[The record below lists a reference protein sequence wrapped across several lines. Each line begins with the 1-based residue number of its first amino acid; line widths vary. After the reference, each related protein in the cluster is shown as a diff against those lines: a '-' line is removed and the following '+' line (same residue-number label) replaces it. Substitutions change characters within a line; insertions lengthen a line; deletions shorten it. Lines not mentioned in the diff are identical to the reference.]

1 MEEKN
6 KENKNGENKINK
18 EELKKKVEEVLEEI
32 APYLASH
39 GGGVELVDVTEDGIV
54 KVKLIGACMGCMFST
69 LTLQGLIEK
78 ELKERIPEIKEVI
91 DVTMEELDFEP
102 F

>member
-1 MEEKN
+1 M
-6 KENKNGENKINK
+6 GEKINK
-18 EELKKKVEEVLEEI
+18 DELKKKVEEVLEEI
-32 APYLASH
+32 IPYLASH

-54 KVKLIGACMGCMFST
+54 KVRLIGACAGCMFST

-91 DVTMEELDFEP
+91 DVGFEDLFEP
-102 F
+102 QL